1 MRPDNE
7 SENIKAL
14 EASRDPEK
22 RNDFLKDSQ
31 DHIIRL
37 ASALSGRII
46 TKSDDDFSIALIAVS
61 EALDKYDEKKG
72 NFWSFAA
79 TVMKARLTDLY
90 RKSQKSARE
99 LSLSPSAFEG
109 EVNDEEAGFSFELE
123 LKDKLSDNSTVI
135 DNDLRDEILALSEEL
150 KQYNISFFDL
160 AGHSPKTKSTR
171 DACSKAIKAFFLPP
185 PLMEALRKTG
195 LFPAK
200 EVMKREK
207 LSRKFIDKFRK
218 YLIVSALIIDG
229 DYPGLYEYIRF
240 LN

>member
-7 SENIKAL
+7 SENKKAL
-14 EASRDPEK
+14 EASRDREK
-22 RNDFLKDSQ
+22 REAFLRDSQ

-37 ASALSGRII
+37 ASSLSGRII
-46 TKSDDDFSIALIAVS
+46 SKSDDEFSIALIAVS

-72 NFWSFAA
+72 SFWSFAA

-90 RKSQKSARE
+90 RKSQRSAPE

-109 EVNDEEAGFSFELE
+109 EADDEEAGFSYELK
-123 LKDKLSDNSTVI
+123 LKDKLSDNSVVI

-160 AGHSPKTKSTR
+160 AGHSPKTRSTR
-171 DACSKAIKAFFLPP
+171 ESCAKAIRAFFLPP
-185 PLMEALRKTG
+185 PLTEALRKTG

-229 DYPGLYEYIRF
+229 DYPGLYEYVRF
-240 LN
+240 LK

>member
-7 SENIKAL
+7 SENKKAL
-14 EASRDPEK
+14 EASGDPER
-22 RNDFLKDSQ
+22 RNEFIRDSQ

-37 ASALSGRII
+37 ASSLSGRII
-46 TKSDDDFSIALIAVS
+46 TKSDDEFSIALIAVS

-72 NFWSFAA
+72 SFWSFAA

-90 RKSQKSARE
+90 RRSSKSSPE
-99 LSLSPSAFEG
+99 ISLSPTAFEG
-109 EVNDEEAGFSFELE
+109 EVNEEEPGFSDELR
-123 LKDKLSDNSTVI
+123 LKEKLSDNSTVI

-160 AGHSPKTKSTR
+160 AGHSPKTKNTR
-171 DACSKAIKAFFLPP
+171 ESCAKAIKAFFLPP
-185 PLMEALRKTG
+185 PLIEALRRTG

-229 DYPGLYEYIRF
+229 DYPGLYEYVRF
-240 LN
+240 LM